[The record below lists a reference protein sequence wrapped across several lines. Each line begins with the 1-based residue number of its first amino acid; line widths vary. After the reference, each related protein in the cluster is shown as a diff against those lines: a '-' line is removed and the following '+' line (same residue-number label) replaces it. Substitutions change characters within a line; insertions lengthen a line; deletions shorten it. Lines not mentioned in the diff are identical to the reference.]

1 MTVGLCG
8 LATNMLGFNL
18 LNRPWSGLGVVSAGM
33 LATLA
38 GVLVTYVGNRWWT
51 YRGRVTD
58 GTRGVFLRFLAFS
71 CVGLLIENGVLALGH
86 YGLGADTRLAD
97 NAFKLLGLVLG
108 TAFRFVSYRSWVFRG
123 PPPGPRP
130 TGLTVAQLPQ
140 AGRPLTAPPLEV
152 PTARAAVSVALPKRP
167 LPRTCGKDCT

>member
-123 PPPGPRP
+123 PAAGAAAHRP
-130 TGLTVAQLPQ
+130 DRRSTA
-140 AGRPLTAPPLEV
+140 AGRAALDSPS
-152 PTARAAVSVALPKRP
+152 ARGADRAGR
-167 LPRTCGKDCT
+167 G